1 MKIAITGHR
10 EIEKALKYKVNN
22 VGEKYNVEAFNEVY
36 NLFSNKIQAICEE
49 KKIALQDLTLIS
61 GMARGADEV
70 LAIFAIRN
78 NLPLILSIPGS
89 IKWHKDRG
97 LSKGFR
103 AQAIYY
109 NKILLYPK
117 LTIFEIQKNYNG
129 NNYSLV
135 NIARNQHMIDIADGI
150 ISFSRYSSTGTND
163 GIARAKKANKYL
175 GNI

>member
-10 EIEKALKYKVNN
+10 EIEKALEYKINN
-22 VGEKYNVEAFNEVY
+22 NGEKYNVEAFDELY
-36 NLFSNKIQAICEE
+36 NLFSRKISEIC
-49 KKIALQDLTLIS
+49 KINEIHLQDLTLIS

-78 NLPLILSIPGS
+78 KLPLILSIPGS

-109 NKILLYPK
+109 TKILTYSR

-129 NNYSLV
+129 GNYSLV